1 MTSDSIAF
9 DRIVDDYDATR
20 GGTERGGRVAAGIAP
35 WLRPGFVVE
44 VGVGTG
50 AVARPLT
57 ERGHPV
63 VGVDLSLRMLRQ
75 ARDRL
80 GSRVAVGDGYA
91 LPLRPGSV
99 PNVVTVWVTQ
109 LVPDVA
115 GFVAALG
122 ALLSPGG
129 RLAIV
134 PSSHGGGADDE
145 IADVVGP
152 MSDALRPRRDGPDQL
167 VAAAPGAGLRP
178 AHTTT
183 LGVDDIWHTSP
194 AEQADQI
201 EGRTWSILWDLP
213 DEMWQRHVV
222 PTIAALRAL
231 PDPDRPRS
239 RRGLFDIVV
248 LERG

>member
-20 GGTERGGRVAAGIAP
+20 GGTERRGRVAAGIAP

-167 VAAAPGAGLRP
+167 VAARARRRAPPRPHDHVGRRRHLAHLAGRAGRSDRGPYVVDPLGPARRDVAAPRRAYDRRPPGAARP
-178 AHTTT
+178 
-183 LGVDDIWHTSP
+183 
-194 AEQADQI
+194 
-201 EGRTWSILWDLP
+201 
-213 DEMWQRHVV
+213 
-222 PTIAALRAL
+222 
-231 PDPDRPRS
+231 
-239 RRGLFDIVV
+239 
-248 LERG
+248 